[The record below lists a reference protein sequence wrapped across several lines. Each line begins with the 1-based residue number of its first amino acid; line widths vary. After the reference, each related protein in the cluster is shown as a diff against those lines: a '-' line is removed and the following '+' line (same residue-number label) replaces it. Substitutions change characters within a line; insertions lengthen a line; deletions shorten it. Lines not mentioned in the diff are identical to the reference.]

1 MTYNDIKQRVYDIL
15 DMPVTEI
22 VRVGYS
28 KKIHRAFNE
37 ATFRIAH
44 SVLPN
49 LREYC
54 VAITADKLPAKV
66 VMPPD
71 FISFAEDQNAYCNG
85 HNFILTKFVD
95 YNGVILKGGEGG
107 SSGVSCKYTENDKE
121 INTTLYT
128 YRIYYNA
135 LYPEIIDGG
144 QNYKLYN
151 FVTNVNGDGYQVEKE
166 SVESIHN
173 NCDTSYNWPQ
183 LIGQLVPHYIVSQ
196 LLANDDKT
204 RSITEM
210 NNFETLLATVNVDR
224 NERQREYHSAR
235 GWY

>member
-15 DMPVTEI
+15 DMPIAEVT
-22 VRVGYS
+22 RVGYS

-49 LREYC
+49 LREYTI
-54 VAITADKLPAKV
+54 ALTADKLPAKV

-71 FISFAEDQNAYCNG
+71 FISFAEDQNAYCNDK
-85 HNFILTKFVD
+85 NFILTKFVG
-95 YNGVILKGGEGG
+95 YNGIIFDGTEGTG
-107 SSGVSCKYTENDKE
+107 TPYKYTIDAEE
-121 INTTLYT
+121 INTKLYI
-128 YRIYYNA
+128 YKIYYNA

-144 QNYKLYN
+144 QNYKVCQLLNTAVNADAYE
-151 FVTNVNGDGYQVEKE
+151 VIKEPTETN
-166 SVESIHN
+166 HN
-173 NCDTSYNWPQ
+173 RDTSYDWPQ
-183 LIGQLVPHYIVSQ
+183 LIGQLAPHYVVSQ
-196 LLANDDKT
+196 LLSNDDKT

-224 NERQREYHSAR
+224 NERQREYRSVR